1 MTESLNQDLL
11 LRLLTTP
18 GVSGREQPIR
28 QVVAAELGPLT
39 GSLNTDR
46 LGNLIAHR
54 PGHGP
59 KVMLCAHMDTIGFLV
74 QHVDGDGFIRLMPVG
89 GFDPRTLVQ
98 QRVRVCGRRELIGV
112 IAPAQPPIHLLDK
125 DDRKKTPKMEDLFVD
140 VMLPADE
147 VRELVS
153 VGDQVVMHRTPHL
166 SDRAIVSPYLDDR
179 LGIYILLETL
189 RRANTTADIFPVISV
204 LEEVNLRGAATS
216 TFGVEPDLA
225 VVIDTA
231 IAADLPGNSSGA
243 NKINAL
249 GDGAILTV
257 MDSRTI
263 SDPRLISHFRSVAED
278 NSIPYGLEALDC
290 GGTDAS
296 GIQSVGAG
304 VPVIAVGPATRYVH
318 TSNETALLEDVEST
332 IALLVAFLEGA
343 QELELSW

>member
-1 MTESLNQDLL
+1 MTQNLNQDLL

-18 GVSGREQPIR
+18 GVSGREQLIR
-28 QVVAAELGPLT
+28 EVVAAELGPLV
-39 GSLNTDR
+39 GSIKTDR

-54 PGHGP
+54 PGEGP

-74 QHVDGDGFIRLMPVG
+74 QHVDDQGFIRLMPVG
-89 GFDPRTLVQ
+89 GFDPRTLVH
-98 QRVRVCGRRELIGV
+98 QRVKVCARRELVGV
-112 IAPAQPPIHLLDK
+112 ISPAQPPIHLLDK
-125 DDRKKTPKMEDLFVD
+125 EDRKKAPKMEDLFVD
-140 VMLPADE
+140 VMLPPEE

-153 VGDQVVMHRTPHL
+153 VGDQVVVHRAAHL
-166 SDRAIVSPYLDDR
+166 TERAVVSPYLDDR

-189 RRANTTADIFPVISV
+189 RRATTLADLFPVISV

-231 IAADLPGNSSGA
+231 IAADLPGSNSSA
-243 NKINAL
+243 NKINNL

-263 SDPRLISHFRSVAED
+263 SDPRLITRFRAVAED

-304 VPVIAVGPATRYVH
+304 VPVVAVGPATRYVH

-332 IALLVAFLEGA
+332 IRLLVAFLEGVHDLDLA
-343 QELELSW
+343 W